1 MVRAKIVCLN
11 ENFDSVMSKKLVRGI
26 WVLVLPILLFVV
38 QPLRAQT
45 APSSKAP
52 RNVILMIADGGGP
65 ASFTMARDYL
75 RDRHGSAALAL
86 DSIQVGSVR
95 TYSTDSRV
103 TDSAAGAT
111 AFSTGVKTYNGA
123 IAVDPDKQPLT
134 TLLEAAEQR
143 GMATGLIATSRV
155 THATPASFAA
165 HVPDRWQENEIAS
178 QMMQQNIDLIFGG
191 GRRHF
196 LPSSQK
202 GQRED
207 ERNLLE
213 EAREDGY
220 QVVTTRRALD
230 RSLQLP
236 VLGLF
241 SMSHMDYEVDRD
253 TSEEPSLEAMTRRG
267 INLLKERPE
276 GFFLMVEG
284 SRIDHAGH
292 GNDPTAMLHDVL
304 AYNQA
309 VAEVLQFARQ
319 NERTLVVSVA
329 DHETG
334 GLSLGRNLDGSGVY
348 AWHPDVLGRV
358 RSSLPVMVSEVE
370 EGASPAAVLQ
380 EYAGIDTLSNA
391 ERTLLEKRRAENQSL
406 KFAFSEIISRRA
418 LIGWTTKG
426 HTGVDVN
433 LYAYGPG
440 SARFRGH
447 HDNTYLGQVLADL
460 LGFDLSYARQ

>member
-1 MVRAKIVCLN
+1 M
-11 ENFDSVMSKKLVRGI
+11 KKVLHGI
-26 WVLVLPILLFVV
+26 SLLILSTLLFAV

-45 APSSKAP
+45 TSYDEAP

-75 RDRHGSAALAL
+75 RDRHGPTALAL
-86 DSIQVGSVR
+86 DSILVGSVH

-111 AFSTGVKTYNGA
+111 AFSTGVKSYNGA
-123 IAVDPDKQPLT
+123 IAVNPDKQPLA
-134 TLLEAAEQR
+134 TLLEAAEER

-178 QMMQQNIDLIFGG
+178 QMMQQNVDLIFGG

-196 LPSSQK
+196 LPGSQK

-220 QVVTTRRALD
+220 QVVTTRGALN

-241 SMSHMDYEVDRD
+241 SMSHMDYEIDRD
-253 TSEEPSLEAMTRRG
+253 PSEEPSLEAMTRRG
-267 INLLKERPE
+267 IKLLKERPE
-276 GFFLMVEG
+276 GFFLMIEG

-292 GNDPTAMLHDVL
+292 GNDPAAMLHDAL
-304 AYNQA
+304 AYNRA
-309 VAEVLQFARQ
+309 AAAVLQYARQ
-319 NERTLVVSVA
+319 NEHTLVLSVS

-358 RSSLPVMVSEVE
+358 RSSLPVMVNEVME

-380 EYAGIDTLSNA
+380 KYAGIDTLSNA
-391 ERTLLEKRRAENQSL
+391 ERALLEKSRAKGQSL
-406 KFAFSEIISRRA
+406 KFALSDVISQRA
-418 LIGWTTKG
+418 LLGWTTKG

-460 LGFDLSYARQ
+460 LEFDLNALTQSLRENGSISGRQ